1 MSDAQRDYW
10 TECVEISFE
19 EAGIQA
25 TAEQIEVVA
34 GGIEGC
40 HENYGMAFYQP
51 PAGEY
56 EESKSVRL
64 KRELAIERDKI
75 ICNECKGRGRIIEN
89 FGFRS
94 SDSECMNCRGEGRH
108 TP

>member
-10 TECVEISFE
+10 TECIEISFE
-19 EAGIQA
+19 EAGISA
-25 TAEQIEVVA
+25 TTEQIESVA
-34 GGIEGC
+34 GVVEGC

-56 EESKSVRL
+56 RDQENALL
-64 KRELAIERDKI
+64 KRELAIEKEKVICDK
-75 ICNECKGRGRIIEN
+75 CKGRGRIISQ
-89 FGFRS
+89 GPCHS
-94 SDSECMNCRGEGRH
+94 SDSECIQCCGEGRH